1 MFETIHTFVLAIHIT
16 IGSIA
21 LIIFWLPII
30 EKKGSPFHRRA
41 GNWFVWGM
49 TAVALSGILMSSL
62 VFIDPLAVRDPERLL
77 SLTEANRI
85 AEIGR
90 SSSAFLFMLSFLV
103 LCATRQSV
111 LALEAKADRTLMK
124 APSHLICIVLLLL
137 SAIYVGMLGLQRTSP
152 LYEIFAA
159 LSIFSSISMLRY
171 IYKKDLKKSEWIIE
185 HLTNIMASGIAAYT
199 AFFVF
204 GGQSFLNNLVPGDYQ
219 ILFWIMP
226 GVIGATISRTF
237 AVKYRKQYR
246 VA

>member
-1 MFETIHTFVLAIHIT
+1 MFEVIHKFALVMHIV
-16 IGSIA
+16 IGSIS
-21 LIIFWLPII
+21 LITFWLPII

-62 VFIDPLAVRDPERLL
+62 VFIDPLAVRDPNGLL
-77 SLTEANRI
+77 SLSEANS
-85 AEIGR
+85 AAQIGR

-111 LALEAKADRTLMK
+111 LALKAKHHRTELK
-124 APSHLICIVLLLL
+124 APPHLFCIFMLLI
-137 SAIYVGMLGLQRTSP
+137 SGVYVGWLGLSRTSV
-152 LYEIFAA
+152 LYEIFSV
-159 LSIFSSISMLRY
+159 LSIISSLSMFHY
-171 IYKKDLKKSEWIIE
+171 IYKKALKKSEWIIE
-185 HLTNIMASGIAAYT
+185 HLTNIIAAGIAAYT

-204 GGQSFLNNLVPGDYQ
+204 GGQSFLNHLVPGSYH
-219 ILFWIMP
+219 IWFWVLP
-226 GVIGATISRTF
+226 GVIGATFSRVY